1 MSFETELSE
10 GKFSIPECTVCKKII
25 WPPIEFCNS
34 CYGKMTLKKGDFE
47 GEIIEFSKQ
56 NEDYF
61 CIVEF
66 EKIIRIMTKMSNIP
80 KVGQTVKISK
90 CGIDNGNYFFH
101 VN

>member
-66 EKIIRIMTKMSNIP
+66 EKIIRIMVESNNKALIKTTIN
-80 KVGQTVKISK
+80 KVESLLM
-90 CGIDNGNYFFH
+90 NY
-101 VN
+101 